1 MKIDVDWFK
10 KDVTKNNQKNI
21 VGSNKTNAEIS
32 SNIHNIEKI
41 SISDFNMEEE

>member
-21 VGSNKTNAEIS
+21 TASNKTNAEVS
-32 SNIHNIEKI
+32 PNIKNI
-41 SISDFNMEEE
+41 